1 MCLRDVAVLLLT
13 LHGATSHSKQ
23 GYTETFVTT
32 DPGARL
38 TKYLTIY
45 HKITLSLSQ
54 DRHTIVT
61 QKRAKISLRNI
72 VRCYDFA
79 SGSYLKMS
87 RILRKMFCKLEF
99 RRKSILALALS

>member
-45 HKITLSLSQ
+45 HKIILSLSQ
-54 DRHTIVT
+54 DRHTSL
-61 QKRAKISLRNI
+61 KRAKISLRNI
-72 VRCYDFA
+72 VR
-79 SGSYLKMS
+79 
-87 RILRKMFCKLEF
+87 
-99 RRKSILALALS
+99 